1 MERTVFCL
9 TRDMTSGSPGKMIL
23 QFSIPLFLGYL
34 FQQLYS
40 MVDTVIVGRW
50 VGENALAAVG
60 STGAISFL
68 VMGFVMGVS
77 SGFAVVTSQRFGA
90 ENREGVRRS
99 VGTSIWLCVI
109 IAVLLTL
116 LSVLTARPL
125 LVLMNTP
132 ENIIEDA
139 AAYILI
145 IYLGIGATIYYNAAA
160 SILRALGDSRTPLY
174 FLILSSFLNIGL
186 DLLFILSFSAGVAGA
201 ALATVI
207 SQLVSAIL
215 CTFYAIRKY
224 PILRLK
230 KEDFQ
235 LQWHT
240 CWAHLRIGLPMAL
253 QFSVT
258 AIGVMV
264 LQGALNLFGST
275 AIAAYTAASK
285 VEMLVTQP
293 FNAFGTTMATYC
305 GQNRGAGSFSRI
317 RKGMR
322 IALLFT
328 LITCFVAALI
338 NFLLGEAI
346 TRLFLEN
353 PTPEILQYSQQYLNT
368 VAIFYPLLGI
378 LFLFRNGL
386 QGMGEALM
394 PFLGGVGELA
404 ARFLV
409 ATLLPPILGYAGI
422 CLASPAAWLIPVV
435 LLVPRYC
442 LLMGGKKDEAPMAV
456 PQA

>member
-1 MERTVFCL
+1 M

-23 QFSIPLFLGYL
+23 QFSIPLCLGYL

-40 MVDTVIVGRW
+40 MVDTVIVGRY
-50 VGENALAAVG
+50 VGEDALAAVG

-77 SGFAVVTSQRFGA
+77 SGFAVITSQRFGA
-90 ENREGVRRS
+90 EDPEGVRRS

-109 IAVLLTL
+109 ITLVMTL

-125 LVLMNTP
+125 LRLMNTP
-132 ENIIEDA
+132 ANIMEDA
-139 AAYILI
+139 ASYIII
-145 IYLGIGATIYYNAAA
+145 IYLGIGATIYYNAVS

-186 DLLFILSFSAGVAGA
+186 DLLFILQFSAGVAGA
-201 ALATVI
+201 AWATVI
-207 SQLVSAIL
+207 SQLISAAL
-215 CTFYAIRKY
+215 CTFYASKKY
-224 PILRLK
+224 SILWLK

-264 LQGALNLFGST
+264 VQGALNLFGST
-275 AIAAYTAASK
+275 VIAAYTAASK

-293 FNAFGTTMATYC
+293 FNALGTTMATYC
-305 GQNRGAGSFSRI
+305 GQNRGAGSFRRI
-317 RKGMR
+317 RQGVR
-322 IALLFT
+322 ISVIFT
-328 LITCFVAALI
+328 LATCVIAAGI
-338 NFLLGEAI
+338 NLLLGQAI
-346 TRLFLEN
+346 TSLFLEN
-353 PTPEILQYSQQYLNT
+353 PNPEVLQYSQQYLNT
-368 VAIFYPLLGI
+368 IAIFYPLLGI

-404 ARFLV
+404 ARFVV
-409 ATLLPPILGYAGI
+409 ATLLPPVMGYLGI
-422 CLASPAAWLIPVV
+422 CLASPAAWLIPVI
-435 LLVPRYC
+435 LLVPRYFV
-442 LLMGGKKDEAPMAV
+442 LMWGRKDEAPMSLRL
-456 PQA
+456 